1 MAIQDSRSI
10 VKLDYLVP
18 IPETTASGAMMVS
31 LQRKEQIAQSL
42 RQLTEIYRS
51 NLTEYEQT
59 LATLSALLD
68 LEAPSIFS
76 RTVSLEQ
83 TPSNLLA
90 DPTTF
95 CAVYRNGRC
104 YLGNT
109 LVFGLFRLLVSRLNR
124 YVPYSELLAEVWKQD
139 EKSPEAIRTVV
150 QILRK
155 KLRAAS
161 MIDIAEAIDGSNH
174 GHYGLIL
181 ARNK

>member
-1 MAIQDSRSI
+1 
-10 VKLDYLVP
+10 
-18 IPETTASGAMMVS
+18 MVS
-31 LQRKEQIAQSL
+31 LQRKEQIARSL

-59 LATLSALLD
+59 IVTLSALLD
-68 LEAPSIFS
+68 LEAPPIFS
-76 RTVSLEQ
+76 RIVSMEQ
-83 TPSNLLA
+83 VPSNLLA
-90 DPTTF
+90 DATTF
-95 CAVYRNGRC
+95 CAIYRTRRC

-124 YVPYSELLAEVWKQD
+124 YVPYSELLAEVWKQE

-161 MIDIAEAIDGSNH
+161 MVDLAEAIDGSNH

-181 ARNK
+181 VSNK

>member
-1 MAIQDSRSI
+1 
-10 VKLDYLVP
+10 
-18 IPETTASGAMMVS
+18 MVN
-31 LQRKEQIAQSL
+31 LQRKEQIARSL

-51 NLTEYEQT
+51 NLTEYEHT

-68 LEAPSIFS
+68 LEAPPIFG
-76 RTVSLEQ
+76 RVGLPEQ
-83 TPSNLLA
+83 PASNLFA
-90 DPTTF
+90 DAGTC
-95 CAVYRNGRC
+95 CAIHRNRRC

-124 YVPYSELLAEVWKQD
+124 YIPYSELLTEVWNQE

-155 KLRAAS
+155 KLRAAA
-161 MIDIAEAIDGSNH
+161 MADIAEAIDGRNH

-181 ARNK
+181 ARN